1 MSSLMVGDGLA
12 SLRYHW
18 FGNTWD
24 GISAKELSKR
34 VSTLDW
40 AGYDSVL
47 LPYHNMF
54 GDNFIRAAR
63 AVNEFEK
70 IKYNIALRTTSL
82 SPEYCAM
89 MCYAFHSIA
98 PNRLMLNLL
107 TGTPEAIEDRGQINN
122 ERDALRKQ
130 LNKFAADL
138 KDNHLFKK
146 TNTQI
151 MISGNSPEIL
161 KIARDN
167 ADFTATNALCIE
179 RENGLTEVRMG
190 HLNAPRLTISTD
202 ICVFDTAEEAEQF
215 EKIHGSHQS
224 IIGTRQSVANRLL
237 ELQRQG
243 VTDILVAQHP
253 ADKNV
258 SKTHDFIYDLV
269 QARLFA

>member
-1 MSSLMVGDGLA
+1 MSNSMGQGGLA

-34 VSTLDW
+34 VSILEW

-98 PNRLMLNLL
+98 PNRLILNLL
-107 TGTPEAIEDRGQINN
+107 TGTPEAIENRGQINN
-122 ERDALRKQ
+122 DRDALRKQ
-130 LNKFAADL
+130 LNEFVVDL
-138 KDNHLFKK
+138 KDNHLFNK
-146 TNTQI
+146 TNTKI

-161 KIARDN
+161 EIAYDH
-167 ADFTATNALCIE
+167 ADFTLTNPLSIE
-179 RENGLTEVRMG
+179 REDVLSDTKMG
-190 HLNAPRLTISTD
+190 QLNAPRLTVATD
-202 ICVFDTAEEAEQF
+202 VCIFDTDEEAEQF
-215 EKIHGSHQS
+215 EKMYRSHES

-237 ELQRQG
+237 ELQSQG
-243 VTDILVAQHP
+243 VTDVLITQHP

-269 QARLFA
+269 QTRLFA

>member
-1 MSSLMVGDGLA
+1 MSSLMVEDGLA

-34 VSTLDW
+34 VSILDW

-107 TGTPEAIEDRGQINN
+107 TGTPEAIENRGQINSD
-122 ERDALRKQ
+122 RDTLRKQ
-130 LNKFAADL
+130 LNEFVVDL
-138 KDNHLFKK
+138 KDNPLFKK

-161 KIARDN
+161 KIAYDH
-167 ADFTATNALCIE
+167 ADFTSTNPLSIE
-179 RENGLTEVRMG
+179 REDVLSDTKMG
-190 HLNAPRLTISTD
+190 QLNAPRLTATTD
-202 ICVFDTAEEAEQF
+202 ICIFDTEEEAKQF
-215 EKIHGSHQS
+215 ERIYGSHQS
-224 IIGTRQSVANRLL
+224 IVGTRQFVTNRLL

-243 VTDILVAQHP
+243 ITDVLIGQHP
-253 ADKNV
+253 ADKDI

-269 QARLFA
+269 QTRLFA